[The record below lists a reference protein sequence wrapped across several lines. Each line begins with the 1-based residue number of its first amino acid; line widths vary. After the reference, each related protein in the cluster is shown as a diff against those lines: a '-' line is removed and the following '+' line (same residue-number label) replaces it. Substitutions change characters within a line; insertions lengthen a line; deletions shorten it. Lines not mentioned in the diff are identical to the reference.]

1 MVHDGMGRWSWRRI
15 GLVAA
20 APAVLAGGLAF
31 SLLGQPAPEDVV
43 ESYAND
49 VRDADCTAYFGTYS
63 VDEADELSSKLDV
76 CGRGDGSLELGEFT
90 VTEVDE
96 SPAGVPVPDGA
107 TEVARVAYTAE
118 SAADGAKTSFDGAFV
133 VARFDGE
140 WEIVDDDA

>member
-1 MVHDGMGRWSWRRI
+1 MDQDARGRWGWRRI

-20 APAVLAGGLAF
+20 APAVLAGALAF
-31 SLLGQPAPEDVV
+31 SLLGQPGPEEVV
-43 ESYAND
+43 EAYATD
-49 VRDADCTAYFGTYS
+49 VRDADCTAYVGSYS
-63 VDEADELSSKLDV
+63 TDEADELSSKLDV

-107 TEVARVAYTAE
+107 TEVARVDYTAE
-118 SAADGAKTSFDGAFV
+118 SAADGATTSFDGAFL

-140 WEIVDDDA
+140 WTIVDDDA